1 MKKDKKNTIKTQ
13 QRSSGVNSNFKKMV
27 ENSPMLICCFNEK
40 GIITYANQSYLKFVG
55 KSKKEILGKKFEL
68 RIPKEDKPI
77 IKKLLSSLSSD
88 MSSVTIEYRVRKS
101 KKVIKWTEWTNSVLK
116 KTKDGS
122 IEFLA
127 VGQDITFRKKIEQ
140 QLNQTQESF
149 KAIVQD
155 LVEGITIH
163 KIDGTIVYESP
174 SISRMFGYEPGFLI
188 GKNPFEF
195 IHPDDIEIVKSEFSK
210 VAIKKN
216 DGSPTAFR
224 MRKQDGSYIHIETL
238 GNNAL
243 EDSRINGIIITTR
256 DITEKIKAEKLKSE
270 IEKRFRLVWENSIDG
285 MRLTDRDGKI
295 IDVNNAYCKMVY
307 MQKEELLGNYFT
319 ILHQKYER
327 EEILQRYK
335 RRFEVP
341 RIERMYE
348 REVALWNN
356 INIWFD
362 VSESFFESDND
373 IFMLT
378 IFRDITSR
386 KETETEMK
394 IKSEQINKFFNV
406 SLDMLCIADTY
417 GYFRQLN
424 PEWETTL
431 GYPINELI
439 GKQFFDFIHPDD
451 IEPTAKA
458 VKTLSEQ
465 KEILNF
471 INRYRCK
478 DGTYKWIE
486 WKSYPAGNIIYAA
499 ARDITERKKKEEELK
514 LNLEHQKL
522 VLNSLPLVH
531 YKTTA
536 DSEQRTVWI
545 NDQIINITGYKPE
558 DFYSN
563 SYFWENRL
571 HPDDKERVLDIYK
584 NIFSS
589 AYISIEY
596 RWLCKDGI
604 YHWFSDR
611 AILIRDDNGNPS
623 SIIGMYLNID
633 ERKKN
638 EIELKKS
645 EDRYKT
651 FVSQS
656 SEGIS
661 LMELDKPLSLNLPP
675 DEQAKFYIEHASLV
689 ECNDA
694 FAKMYGYE
702 KREELIGKK
711 LSDFWIGN
719 LEDQITALL
728 HRAKNNFELQ
738 NEITIEKDNIGNKI
752 YFLNNTIGIIEN
764 NKLLRVWGIQVDITN
779 QVKTNQALQE
789 SEYKFRS
796 FVEQSTEGFI
806 LSDEEGKIIELNL
819 ALEQISGFKRE
830 EVIGKYYWDY
840 IYEFISGEK
849 KTKERYEQI
858 KNRLTKILKDGSDEN
873 FPYEY
878 EVEIKLQDLTTKYIR
893 QKVFTISTE
902 NGYRLASIVTD
913 VTQAHKDQRALQ
925 ESEKRFRE
933 LAESLPQI
941 IFEADLQGKLI
952 YVNSL
957 AFEVFGYEEKDFEKG
972 LTAFDMIVPEELDKA
987 KLNFTN
993 LIKSGKSK
1001 TEYTGIRKNGERFP
1015 FQITSVTIEEGGVL
1029 KGIRG
1034 TIIDL
1039 SEDKKI
1045 EKQKELDKIRLET
1058 LINLGRISSSS
1069 TINQLTDYAL
1079 ENAVKIT
1086 ESKIGYL
1093 AFLNESEDVLTMYS
1107 WSKEALKEC
1116 DIVDRT
1122 LIYPLES
1129 TGLWGEAVR
1138 QRRIIITNNYDEE
1151 NQFKKG
1157 LPVGHVKILRHLNVP
1172 VFDGNKI
1179 VMLAGV
1185 GNKVDEYSERDAE
1198 QLISLMEGLWQIIK
1212 RKKAELLL
1220 KEEENKFRAVI
1231 EQSIDGYALSDEEG
1245 KIIEWNKVAEQI
1257 SGLTKE
1263 QVLNKEIWEIRF
1275 SLTPVEKQSEEYLS
1289 YLKHTVK
1296 QFLQSGTGE
1305 YINKPLVFDI
1315 IRPDGKKVIIQ
1326 QVIYTIKTNSG
1337 FRIVSTMKDISE
1349 QVKLEEELQRKT
1361 EDKFKFQSALLSLS
1375 KVSEI
1380 NFENIIQKIL
1390 EVDSQTLNINRASFW
1405 RLNEEFSEL
1414 ILDDLYIQDS
1424 NSHITGTKLNADDYP
1439 IYFKELLENGIII
1452 ANNAR
1457 EDDKTKEFCDG
1468 YLIPNNIFSMM
1479 DIPVWLEGKIVGV
1492 ICHETVG
1499 FTKEWTSE
1507 EESFCISLAEMITH
1521 ALLIKEKQK
1530 VEKEV
1535 TKLSGAVSQ
1544 SPIMIV
1550 ITDIDGNIEY
1560 VNPKFIE
1567 LTGYSLKEVI
1577 GRNPRILKSGNHN
1590 KEVYKNLWNTIKAGN
1605 EWRGEFCNKKKNGE
1619 LFWTLAFISSIK
1631 NDKGEIINFIALQED
1646 ITLRK
1651 EMELDL
1657 KNALD
1662 KAEEASKL
1670 KSTLLANMSH
1680 ELRTPMNGIIG
1691 FANILKE
1698 DLQNIAHKQMLDKI
1712 LKSSGRLMSTLN
1724 SILNLSELE
1733 SGTTFVSPIELNLS
1747 TYIPYY
1753 LIGYEKLAS
1762 EKNLSFTIKILDHH
1776 IYSLADEHLLKTI
1789 LISLIDNAIKFT
1801 EKGSIEIEITSEKH
1815 NDNLFAVINVIDTG
1829 IGISEQDMEIIF
1841 HEFRQVSEGFRRRY
1855 EGSGLGLSVARKMA
1869 RLMKG
1874 DIRVK
1879 SKLSEG
1885 STFSLLLPGYWGDI
1899 QDITA
1904 DNDFK
1909 DISREDLK
1917 SNSEKKLP
1925 HLLLVED
1932 NQPNQEVIEI
1942 FLTGFCEVDKVEDGL
1957 TAIQFC
1963 KSKKYDAILLDINL
1977 GVGVDGITTIHEL
1990 RKMKYYSNTPIIAIT
2005 GYALSADKQKFL
2017 NEGFTDYLAKPF
2029 ERKDLRKMLTQY
2041 LVVKP

>member
-1 MKKDKKNTIKTQ
+1 MNKDKKHKAQKQ
-13 QRSSGVNSNFKKMV
+13 QQSEWVNLNFQKMV
-27 ENSPMLICCFNEK
+27 ENSPMLICCFDEK
-40 GIITYANQSYLKFVG
+40 GIITYVNQSYLKFFG
-55 KSKKEILGKKFEL
+55 KSKSEILGKKFVSKIL
-68 RIPKEDKPI
+68 KEDKPI
-77 IKKLLSSLSSD
+77 IKKIFSSLSLGRE
-88 MSSVTIEYRVRKS
+88 SVTIEYRVKTN
-101 KKVIKWTEWTNSVLK
+101 KNEIKWTEWTNSVLN
-116 KTKDGS
+116 KTKDGT
-122 IEFLA
+122 IEFLS
-127 VGQDITFRKKIEQ
+127 VGQDISFRKRIEQ

-155 LVEGITIH
+155 LAEGITIH
-163 KIDGTIVYESP
+163 KIDGTVVYESP
-174 SISRMFGYEPGFLI
+174 SISRMFGYQPGFLV

-210 VAIKKN
+210 VAVKNN

-256 DITEKIKAEKLKSE
+256 DITERIKAERVKNE

-295 IDVNNAYCKMVY
+295 IDVNNAYCKMVSK
-307 MQKEELLGNYFT
+307 QKDELLGKFFT
-319 ILHQKYER
+319 ILHQSYES
-327 EEILQRYK
+327 EEILNRYR
-335 RRFEVP
+335 RRFDVP
-341 RIERMYE
+341 RVERKYE

-356 INIWFD
+356 TNVWFD
-362 VSESFFESDND
+362 VSESFFESGND
-373 IFMLT
+373 LYMLT
-378 IFRDITSR
+378 IFRDITAK

-394 IKSEQINKFFNV
+394 IKSEQINKFFDV

-424 PEWETTL
+424 PEWKNTL
-431 GYPINELI
+431 GYEISELV

-451 IEPTAKA
+451 IEPTANA

-471 INRYRCK
+471 VNRYRCK

-486 WKSYPAGNIIYAA
+486 WKSYPSGNIIYAA
-499 ARDITERKKKEEELK
+499 ARDITERKKTEEELN
-514 LNLEHQKL
+514 LNLEQQKL

-531 YKTTA
+531 YKTTV
-536 DSEQRTVWI
+536 DVEQRTIWI
-545 NDQIINITGYKPE
+545 NDQIVKITGYNPE
-558 DFYSN
+558 DFYSDPF
-563 SYFWENRL
+563 FWENRL
-571 HPDDKERVLDIYK
+571 HPDDKERVIGAYK
-584 NIFSS
+584 NIFNSE
-589 AYISIEY
+589 YITIEY

-611 AILIRDDNGNPS
+611 AILIKDENGNPS

-638 EIELKKS
+638 EIDLKNS
-645 EDRYKT
+645 EERYKT
-651 FVSQS
+651 LVSQS

-661 LMELDKPLSLNLPP
+661 LMELDVPLSLDLPP
-675 DEQAKFYIEHASLV
+675 YEQAKYYIEHASLV

-711 LSDFWIGN
+711 LTDFWVGN
-719 LEDQITALL
+719 LEEQIDALL
-728 HRAKNNFELQ
+728 PWANKKFELQ
-738 NEITIEKDNIGNKI
+738 NEITIEKDNLGNKI

-779 QVKTNQALQE
+779 QIKINQALQD

-796 FVEQSTEGFI
+796 FVKQSTEGFI
-806 LSDEEGKIIELNL
+806 LSDEEGKIIEHNL
-819 ALEQISGFKRE
+819 ALEKISGFKRE

-840 IYEFISGEK
+840 INEFIFGER
-849 KTKERYEQI
+849 KTKEKYEQI
-858 KNRLTKILKDGSDEN
+858 KNRLTKILKDGPDEN
-873 FPYEY
+873 LPYEY
-878 EVEIKLQDLTTKYIR
+878 EVEIKLQDMTTKYIR
-893 QKVFTISTE
+893 LKVFTISTDD
-902 NGYRLASIVTD
+902 GYRLASIVTD
-913 VTQAHKDQRALQ
+913 VTQARKDQRALQ

-941 IFEADLQGKLI
+941 IFEADLKGKLT

-957 AFEVFGYEEKDFEKG
+957 AFEVFGYEEEDFEKG
-972 LTAFDMIVPEELDKA
+972 LTAFDMIAPEELDKA
-987 KLNFTN
+987 KINFAN
-993 LIKSGKSK
+993 LIKLGKSK
-1001 TEYTGIRKNGERFP
+1001 TEYIGIRKNGQRFP
-1015 FQITSVTIEEGGVL
+1015 FQITSVTIEETGIL

-1039 SEDKKI
+1039 SENKKI
-1045 EKQKELDKIRLET
+1045 EKQKELDKIRLEA
-1058 LINLGRISSSS
+1058 LINLGRINS
-1069 TINQLTDYAL
+1069 TSTVTELTDYAL
-1079 ENAVKIT
+1079 EKAVEIT

-1093 AFLNESEDVLTMYS
+1093 AFLNDSEDVLTMYS
-1107 WSKEALKEC
+1107 WSRHALKEC
-1116 DIVDRT
+1116 DISNKQI
-1122 LIYPLES
+1122 IYPLVS

-1138 QRRIIITNNYDEE
+1138 QRRIMITNNYDEE
-1151 NQFKKG
+1151 NEFKKG

-1185 GNKVDEYSERDAE
+1185 GNKVDEYSNVDAD
-1198 QLISLMEGLWQIIK
+1198 QLLSLMEGLWQIIK
-1212 RKKAELLL
+1212 RKKAEIQL
-1220 KEEENKFRAVI
+1220 KEEENKFRIVI

-1245 KIIEWNKVAEQI
+1245 KIIEWNKAAEQI
-1257 SGLTKE
+1257 SGLTRDE
-1263 QVLNKEIWEIRF
+1263 VLNKKIWEVRF
-1275 SLTPVEKQSEEYLS
+1275 SLTPIEKQSEEYHSFLMQN
-1289 YLKHTVK
+1289 VK

-1305 YINKPLVFDI
+1305 YLNKPIVFEI
-1315 IRPDGKKVIIQ
+1315 IRPNGKKATIQ

-1337 FRIVSTMKDISE
+1337 FRVVSTMKDISE
-1349 QVKLEEELQRKT
+1349 QVKLEEELRRKT
-1361 EDKFKFQSALLSLS
+1361 EDKFKFQSALLSLA
-1375 KVSEI
+1375 KESEN
-1380 NFENIIQKIL
+1380 NFTNIIQKIL
-1390 EVDSQTLNINRASFW
+1390 EVASQTLNINRASFW
-1405 RLNEEFSEL
+1405 RLNEEYSEL
-1414 ILDDLYIQDS
+1414 ILGDLYIRDS
-1424 NSHITGTKLNADDYP
+1424 DSHVTGTKLNANDYP
-1439 IYFKELLENGIII
+1439 VYFKELIENGIII

-1457 EDDKTKEFCDG
+1457 ENEKTKEFCDG
-1468 YLIPNNIFSMM
+1468 YLIPNNIYSMM

-1499 FTKEWTSE
+1499 FVKEWTSE

-1521 ALLIKEKQK
+1521 ALLIQEKQK

-1535 TKLSGAVSQ
+1535 TKLSRAVSQ
-1544 SPIMIV
+1544 SPIIIV
-1550 ITDIDGNIEY
+1550 ITDIDGKIEY

-1567 LTGYSLKEVI
+1567 LTGYSLNEVI
-1577 GRNPRILKSGNHN
+1577 GRNPRILKSGNLS
-1590 KEVYKNLWNTIKAGN
+1590 EELYKTLWETILSGN

-1619 LFWTLAFISSIK
+1619 LFWTLAFISPIK

-1698 DLQNIAHKQMLDKI
+1698 DLQNIVHKQMLDKI

-1733 SGTTFVSPIELNLS
+1733 SGTTFISPIELNLS

-1753 LIGYEKLAS
+1753 LIGYEKVAS
-1762 EKNLSFTIKILDHH
+1762 EKNLSFSIKILDNH

-1789 LISLIDNAIKFT
+1789 LLSLIDNAIKFT
-1801 EKGSIEIEITSEKH
+1801 EKGSVEIEITSEKH
-1815 NDNLFAVINVIDTG
+1815 DNNLFAVINVIDTG
-1829 IGISEQDMEIIF
+1829 IGISEQDLEIIF

-1899 QDITA
+1899 QDIT
-1904 DNDFK
+1904 DNITEISVEDSQK
-1909 DISREDLK
+1909 D
-1917 SNSEKKLP
+1917 SEKKLP
-1925 HLLLVED
+1925 VLLLVED
-1932 NQPNQEVIEI
+1932 NQQNQEVIEI
-1942 FLTGFCEVDKVEDGL
+1942 FLNGFCEVDKAEDGS
-1957 TAIQFC
+1957 TAIQLC
-1963 KSKKYDAILLDINL
+1963 KSKRYDAILLDINL
-1977 GVGVDGITTIHEL
+1977 GVGVDGITTIREL
-1990 RKMKYYSNTPIIAIT
+1990 RKIQDYYNIPIIAIT

-2029 ERKDLRKMLTQY
+2029 ERKDLRKMLTKY
-2041 LVVKP
+2041 LIEKHK